1 MSTEQATVEQQEQW
15 LEEPAELPRRPRRR
29 LFTPI
34 PLALTGVLLI
44 ACGFIGGVL
53 VEKDQNSSSSSS
65 GGASS
70 FAARFASLR
79 AASAG
84 GSGASA
90 GAGGAGASNGS
101 GRAAGLFGAGA
112 AGAGGPGAT
121 VGQVSY
127 VSGSTLYVTGTEG
140 NTVKVKTSDASTVS
154 KTVKADVKGIHPGE
168 TVIVTGSTGANGAVQ
183 AESIRVSEA
192 GASGGLGALFGG
204 GLRGGAGGSPGAGA
218 SSSGGTSSSGGG
230 TSGSSGEPALFGK

>member
-29 LFTPI
+29 RLLTPI
-34 PLALTGVLLI
+34 PLALTGALLI

-90 GAGGAGASNGS
+90 GASNGS
-101 GRAAGLFGAGA
+101 ARAAGLFGAGA

-154 KTVKADVKGIHPGE
+154 KTVKADVKSIHPGE

-204 GLRGGAGGSPGAGA
+204 GLRGGAGGSQGAGA
-218 SSSGGTSSSGGG
+218 SSGGRTSGSGSG